1 MHLKCDGYI
10 VVLKYMRTDVTQYEM
25 IPNVKSHEK
34 GNKKTN
40 IQIRIWHS
48 LFLIVAYTYNF
59 HGNFFTIIYT
69 CYIISDCYTF
79 DTELTVIQNI
89 Q

>member
-1 MHLKCDGYI
+1 MHLKCDGNTF
-10 VVLKYMRTDVTQYEM
+10 VLRYMRTDLTQYEV
-25 IPNVKSHEK
+25 ITNVKSREK

-40 IQIRIWHS
+40 IEIRIWHS
-48 LFLIVAYTYNF
+48 LFLIVAYTYIF
-59 HGNFFTIIYT
+59 QLNFFTIIYT